1 MKKSIFILLVALC
14 ASFAAQAQSYTIDSL
29 ASKHKETKTT
39 AIVLAVTGP
48 ITLGSGAG
56 LIALGVYSKQPAASL
71 GFMVGGSVAIG
82 LGLFETIYAFVLAD
96 RADKQK
102 EALIKLRSGA
112 AMHISYPVPVMV
124 AGRAPGIGFSVRF

>member
-29 ASKHKETKTT
+29 DSKHKDTKAL
-39 AIVLAVTGP
+39 AITLAVTGP
-48 ITLGSGAG
+48 ITMGGGAV
-56 LIALGVYSKQPAASL
+56 LIGLGVYSKQPAASL
-71 GFMVGGSVAIG
+71 AYIIGGSFAVSA
-82 LGLFETIYAFVLAD
+82 GLFETIYAFILAD
-96 RADKQK
+96 KADKQK

-124 AGRAPGIGFSVRF
+124 AGRAPGVGFSVRF